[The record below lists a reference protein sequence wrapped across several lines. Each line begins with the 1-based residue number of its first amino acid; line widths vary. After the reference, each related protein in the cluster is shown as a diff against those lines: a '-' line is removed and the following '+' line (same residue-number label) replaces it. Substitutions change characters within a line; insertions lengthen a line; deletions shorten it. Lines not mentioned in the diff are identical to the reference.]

1 MRILFAAVDAYGRLY
16 PVIPLALAAQ
26 RMGHS
31 VTLATHPNLHSEV
44 ERAGLAA
51 VAAGPHMEDLGAE
64 VFEAFAAQ
72 DVSPESEADIYVKA
86 AEIATGPMM
95 AELEPVLAE
104 GNYDLVVN
112 ESIFAAAAFA
122 AAKAGVPSVQMGV
135 GRIPAGPDWD
145 TIFSAV
151 VRLAADNGVLIDDPM
166 TLDSPY
172 LDLCPPSLQLP
183 GFPKPGTTHILMRN
197 TGWNPPGDLPR
208 TVLDRDPEK
217 PLVYMTLGTTLL
229 YAQPT
234 LFRTMIDALAQL
246 PVQVVVSTGR
256 AVAADAFGDIP
267 GNVEVVG
274 WVPAT
279 ELLDVTDLAVHH
291 AGSGTTFAALA
302 RGVPQLLLPTTS
314 EPLSNAEMV
323 SRAGAGALILPGDV
337 TPARIAD
344 EVRRLLD
351 DSDARAA
358 ARKIREEISQLPS
371 AEDAIE
377 QVIQATQHQR

>member
-1 MRILFAAVDAYGRLY
+1 
-16 PVIPLALAAQ
+16 
-26 RMGHS
+26 
-31 VTLATHPNLHSEV
+31 
-44 ERAGLAA
+44 
-51 VAAGPHMEDLGAE
+51 
-64 VFEAFAAQ
+64 
-72 DVSPESEADIYVKA
+72 
-86 AEIATGPMM
+86 
-95 AELEPVLAE
+95 
-104 GNYDLVVN
+104 
-112 ESIFAAAAFA
+112 
-122 AAKAGVPSVQMGV
+122 
-135 GRIPAGPDWD
+135 
-145 TIFSAV
+145 
-151 VRLAADNGVLIDDPM
+151 M

-358 ARKIREEISQLPS
+358 ARKIQEEISQLPS